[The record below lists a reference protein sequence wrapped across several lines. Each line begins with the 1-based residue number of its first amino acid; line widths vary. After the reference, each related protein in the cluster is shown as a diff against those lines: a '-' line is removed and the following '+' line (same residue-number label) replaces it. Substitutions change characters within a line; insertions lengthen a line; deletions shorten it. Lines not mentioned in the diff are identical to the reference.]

1 MAEADA
7 KVKDA
12 PKKKKGLPALL
23 VPLLACVL
31 GAGAG
36 GAGAAIALIK
46 FAPALLGGGGAAHA
60 PAAAPHDPVP
70 EGPLEYVEVDNAFTS
85 NLADSG
91 RYLQIKIS
99 LSTFGGPEAVES
111 IEKHKPAIVSAVLA
125 ALGEVREPDT
135 ESAKAKDELRE
146 RLKGVINSAL
156 KSKGEPGGVEEVF
169 FTSLVVQ

>member
-12 PKKKKGLPALL
+12 PKKKRGLPALL

-31 GAGAG
+31 GAAAG
-36 GAGAAIALIK
+36 GAGAAIAVLK
-46 FAPALLGGGGAAHA
+46 FAPGLTAGAAA
-60 PAAAPHDPVP
+60 NTPAAAPHDPVP
-70 EGPLEYVEVDNAFTS
+70 EGPLEYVDVDNAFTS

-91 RYLQIKIS
+91 RYLQVKIS
-99 LSTFGGPEAVES
+99 LSTFGGPTAVES
-111 IEKHKPAIVSAVLA
+111 IEKHKPALVSAVLA
-125 ALGEVREPDT
+125 ALGEVREPDI

>member
-1 MAEADA
+1 MAEADP
-7 KVKDA
+7 KVKDK
-12 PKKKKGLPALL
+12 PRKKGLPPIL

-36 GAGAAIALIK
+36 GAGAGIALIK
-46 FAPALLGGGGAAHA
+46 FAPALIGGGVAHA

-111 IEKHKPAIVSAVLA
+111 IEKHKPAIVSSVLA
-125 ALGEVREPDT
+125 ALGEVREPDL

-146 RLKGVINSAL
+146 RLKGVINSTL

>member
-7 KVKDA
+7 KVKDM

-31 GAGAG
+31 GAAAG
-36 GAGAAIALIK
+36 GAGAAIAVLK
-46 FAPALLGGGGAAHA
+46 FAPGLTGGAAAHT
-60 PAAAPHDPVP
+60 PAAAPAVP

-111 IEKHKPAIVSAVLA
+111 IEKHKPALVSAVLA
-125 ALGEVREPDT
+125 ALGEVREPDI

>member
-12 PKKKKGLPALL
+12 PKKRKGLPALL

-31 GAGAG
+31 GAAAG
-36 GAGAAIALIK
+36 GAGAAIAVLK
-46 FAPALLGGGGAAHA
+46 FAPGLIAGGGAHT

-91 RYLQIKIS
+91 RYLQVKIS

-111 IEKHKPAIVSAVLA
+111 IEKHKPALVSAVLA
-125 ALGEVREPDT
+125 ALGEVREPDI
-135 ESAKAKDELRE
+135 ESAKSKDDLRA

>member
-36 GAGAAIALIK
+36 GAGAALALIK
-46 FAPALLGGGGAAHA
+46 FAPALLGGGGAAHTPA
-60 PAAAPHDPVP
+60 PAPHDPVP

-99 LSTFGGPEAVES
+99 LSTFGGPEAVEA

-125 ALGEVREPDT
+125 ALGEVREPDI
-135 ESAKAKDELRE
+135 ESAKAKDDLRE

>member
-1 MAEADA
+1 MAEAD
-7 KVKDA
+7 
-12 PKKKKGLPALL
+12 PKLKEKPKKKGLPPIL

-46 FAPALLGGGGAAHA
+46 FAPALLGGGGADHG

-99 LSTFGGPEAVES
+99 LSTFGGTEAVES
-111 IEKHKPAIVSAVLA
+111 IEKHKPALISAVLA
-125 ALGEVREPDT
+125 ALGEVREPDL
-135 ESAKAKDELRE
+135 ESAHAKDELRE

>member
-31 GAGAG
+31 GAAAG
-36 GAGAAIALIK
+36 GAGAAIAVLK
-46 FAPALLGGGGAAHA
+46 FAPGLTAGGGAHTA
-60 PAAAPHDPVP
+60 AAAPHDPVP

-99 LSTFGGPEAVES
+99 LSTFGGPTAVES
-111 IEKHKPAIVSAVLA
+111 IEKHKPALVSAVLA
-125 ALGEVREPDT
+125 ALGEVREPDI

>member
-7 KVKDA
+7 KVKDQ

-31 GAGAG
+31 GAAAG
-36 GAGAAIALIK
+36 GAGAAIAVLK
-46 FAPALLGGGGAAHA
+46 FAPGLTAGGGAHT

-99 LSTFGGPEAVES
+99 LSTFGGPTAVES
-111 IEKHKPAIVSAVLA
+111 IEKHKPALVSAVLA
-125 ALGEVREPDT
+125 ALGEVREPDI

-146 RLKGVINSAL
+146 RLKGVINSVL

>member
-46 FAPALLGGGGAAHA
+46 FAPALLGGGGAAHT

-99 LSTFGGPEAVES
+99 LSTFGGPEAVEA

-125 ALGEVREPDT
+125 ALGEVREPDI
-135 ESAKAKDELRE
+135 ESAKAKDDLRE

>member
-1 MAEADA
+1 MAEVDP
-7 KVKDA
+7 KVKEK
-12 PKKKKGLPALL
+12 PKKKGLPAVL

-36 GAGAAIALIK
+36 GAGAAIALLK
-46 FAPALLGGGGAAHA
+46 FGPGLAGGGGGHA
-60 PAAAPHDPVP
+60 PAAAAHDPVP

-99 LSTFGGPEAVES
+99 LSTFGGTEAVES
-111 IEKHKPAIVSAVLA
+111 IEKHKPAIVSTVLA
-125 ALGEVREPDT
+125 ALGEVREPDL

>member
-46 FAPALLGGGGAAHA
+46 FAPALLGGSGAAHT

-91 RYLQIKIS
+91 RYLQVKIS
-99 LSTFGGPEAVES
+99 LSTFGGPTAVES
-111 IEKHKPAIVSAVLA
+111 IEKHKPALVSAVLA
-125 ALGEVREPDT
+125 ALGEVREPDI

>member
-1 MAEADA
+1 MAEVDP
-7 KVKDA
+7 KVKEK
-12 PKKKKGLPALL
+12 PKKKGLPAVL

-36 GAGAAIALIK
+36 GAGAAIALLK
-46 FAPALLGGGGAAHA
+46 FGPGLAGGGGHA
-60 PAAAPHDPVP
+60 PAAAAHDPVP

-99 LSTFGGPEAVES
+99 LSTFGGTEAVES
-111 IEKHKPAIVSAVLA
+111 IEKHKPAIVSTVLA
-125 ALGEVREPDT
+125 ALGEVREPDL

>member
-31 GAGAG
+31 GAAAG
-36 GAGAAIALIK
+36 GAGAAIAVLK
-46 FAPALLGGGGAAHA
+46 FAPGLTGGGAHT

-91 RYLQIKIS
+91 RYLQVKIS
-99 LSTFGGPEAVES
+99 LSTFGGPTAVES
-111 IEKHKPAIVSAVLA
+111 IEKHKPALVSAVLA
-125 ALGEVREPDT
+125 ALGEVREPDI

>member
-31 GAGAG
+31 GAAAG
-36 GAGAAIALIK
+36 GAGAAIALLK
-46 FAPALLGGGGAAHA
+46 FAPGLTAGAHT

-91 RYLQIKIS
+91 RYLQVKIS
-99 LSTFGGPEAVES
+99 LSTFGGPTAVES
-111 IEKHKPAIVSAVLA
+111 IEKHKPALVSAVLA
-125 ALGEVREPDT
+125 ALGEVREPDI